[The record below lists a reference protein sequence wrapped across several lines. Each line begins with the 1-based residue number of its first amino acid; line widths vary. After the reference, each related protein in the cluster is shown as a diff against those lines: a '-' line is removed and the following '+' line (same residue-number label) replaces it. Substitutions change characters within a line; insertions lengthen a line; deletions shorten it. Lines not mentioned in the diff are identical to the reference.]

1 MRSFSEELYYRP
13 LVLAQTAP
21 RRLAVS
27 MVDQTHPMLADPEID
42 VSSGDAP
49 QRLDPRSVTVGRI
62 AGWLVVLI
70 LAGFTLPGLLVALVV
85 KGGLGLW
92 IGTIA
97 ALAVTAGVGFL
108 AQAGPAWHYR
118 HTWYRVNANGIEIG
132 RGRFWQ
138 RLITVPHA
146 RVQHIDVVRGPIE
159 RRFGLA
165 TLIIYTAGHVN
176 SEVKIEGLSHE
187 SALDL
192 RERLVKEKGRDAV

>member
-1 MRSFSEELYYRP
+1 
-13 LVLAQTAP
+13 
-21 RRLAVS
+21 
-27 MVDQTHPMLADPEID
+27 MLARPEVD
-42 VSSGDAP
+42 VPSGDAP

-62 AGWLVVLI
+62 AGWIFVVI
-70 LAGFTLPGLLVALVV
+70 LAGSTFPGLLLALIV

-92 IGTIA
+92 IGTLA
-97 ALAVTAGVGFL
+97 ALTMTAGVGFL
-108 AQAGPAWHYR
+108 AQVGPAWHYR

-165 TLIIYTAGHVN
+165 TLIIYTAGHAH